1 MNNRTS
7 SKRPGVTQS
16 SAWLSRRD
24 WRRALDLYLEER
36 ISRSEFERMKE
47 RLTRVRE
54 GATARTRPHREPGF
68 RLVPGGPSPSAAPGP
83 SDPAPT
89 PTRLPRKAA

>member
-1 MNNRTS
+1 MNSRTS

-24 WRRALDLYLEER
+24 WRRALDLYLEGR
-36 ISRSEFERMKE
+36 IPRSEFERMKE
-47 RLTRVRE
+47 RLARVRE
-54 GATARTRPHREPGF
+54 GATARARPHPKP
-68 RLVPGGPSPSAAPGP
+68 RLRLAPGGLSPSAVLGP

-89 PTRLPRKAA
+89 PTRLPREAA

>member
-1 MNNRTS
+1 MKNRTS
-7 SKRPGVTQS
+7 SRPPGVTQS

-24 WRRALDLYLEER
+24 WRRALYLYLEGR
-36 ISRSEFERMKE
+36 ISGSEFERMKE

-54 GATARTRPHREPGF
+54 GAATRTRPHPQPRLRLLPGV
-68 RLVPGGPSPSAAPGP
+68 LSPSALPGP

-89 PTRLPRKAA
+89 PRRLPRKAA